1 MTSTEDILFAIDWLE
16 SNDCPVESE
25 PLERVADMLRS
36 TLDKRQRARQRRLTA
51 KLLREARKLPTG
63 GNVRGGGNA
72 Q

>member
-1 MTSTEDILFAIDWLE
+1 MPSTEDILFAIDWLE

-51 KLLREARKLPTG
+51 KLLKEAREG
-63 GNVRGGGNA
+63 GE
-72 Q
+72 

>member
-1 MTSTEDILFAIDWLE
+1 MPSTEDILFAIDWLE

-51 KLLREARKLPTG
+51 KLLKEAREG
-63 GNVRGGGNA
+63 GA
-72 Q
+72 